1 MRSRRFRSQHTT
13 GVGVFW
19 AFDTIGYKKVL
30 IQLDTILSAIFR
42 FSSAMLG
49 IILAG
54 FVDSVMSFRWDH
66 SLDRDHACW
75 LARFGARSGW
85 KAFTPAATKRVAS
98 KRMISTRCPIATGD
112 RCHRQE
118 ETSSCHG
125 RDRQSCCWKDFC
137 PPRPGRSQG
146 PGKTAFYDLA
156 SNRGDT

>member
-1 MRSRRFRSQHTT
+1 
-13 GVGVFW
+13 
-19 AFDTIGYKKVL
+19 
-30 IQLDTILSAIFR
+30 
-42 FSSAMLG
+42 
-49 IILAG
+49 
-54 FVDSVMSFRWDH
+54 
-66 SLDRDHACW
+66 
-75 LARFGARSGW
+75 
-85 KAFTPAATKRVAS
+85 
-98 KRMISTRCPIATGD
+98 MISTRCPIATGD